1 MKANDYNDLTIR
13 DASINE
19 LIEFPDGTIFKITFH
34 SEDEVTGADYQ
45 LIQKRLS
52 RVLKT
57 GELGKSTVWLKFRKT
72 QP

>member
-1 MKANDYNDLTIR
+1 MKANDYNDLAIR

-19 LIEFPDGTIFKITFH
+19 LIEFPDSTIFKITFH
-34 SEDEVTGADYQ
+34 SEDAVVGADYK

-57 GELGKSTVWLKFRKT
+57 GELGKSTVWLKFRK
-72 QP
+72 P